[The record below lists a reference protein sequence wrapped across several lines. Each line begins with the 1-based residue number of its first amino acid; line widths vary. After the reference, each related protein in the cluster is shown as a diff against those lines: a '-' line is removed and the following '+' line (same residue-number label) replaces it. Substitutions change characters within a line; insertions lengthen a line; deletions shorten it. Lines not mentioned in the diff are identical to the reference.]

1 MAGELHY
8 DSVEVDV
15 MNSFSN
21 EYLSTGVERCLRQ
34 VAAEEIRRAFGEHLE
49 KLEGLALFLTSNE
62 ELATVC
68 MADACALATT
78 PNDVFVQPV
87 GCWMRS
93 CTLRSVIEMQHVRV
107 AELARI
113 YERKVCRHHEHAPL
127 ASGVLDLLYER
138 PEELGLRID
147 VLCRAALVLRG
158 MEGYSPTESARVL
171 GVSETAVEAAYCAA
185 LESLEILTCEMLV
198 DSRMS
203 A

>member
-1 MAGELHY
+1 LEEL
-8 DSVEVDV
+8 EW
-15 MNSFSN
+15 
-21 EYLSTGVERCLRQ
+21 
-34 VAAEEIRRAFGEHLE
+34 
-49 KLEGLALFLTSNE
+49 LALFLTSNE

-68 MADACALATT
+68 MADACALAAT

-93 CTLRSVIEMQHVRV
+93 CALRSVIEMQHVRI
-107 AELARI
+107 AELAAI
-113 YERKVCRHHEHAPL
+113 YERKACPHHEHAPL
-127 ASGVLDLLYER
+127 ASGVLDFLYER

-158 MEGYSPTESARVL
+158 MEGYSPTESARIL
-171 GVSETAVEAAYCAA
+171 GISRTAVEAAYCAA
-185 LESLEILTCEMLV
+185 LQSLEILTCEMLV